1 MLAIKKRDL
10 AHMNS
15 KHIVLLGD
23 SIFDNAGYV
32 DSGDS
37 VIEQLARK
45 LPSDIKATLL
55 AVDGDV
61 TNDVYAQL
69 DNFPDNATHVFISCG
84 GNDALRIANVLNKSV
99 NSVGEAM
106 DIFTE
111 IKNQFEQ
118 RYSKMLLAVKGKSA
132 RISIC
137 TVHDSV
143 PEYTEKALT
152 ALSMFNEVILAEAFK
167 LNAPVIDLRLAC
179 NDPRD
184 YSPVSPIEPSK
195 YGGEKIT
202 DLVKAVTEQHSFDGN
217 RSVIYS

>member
-1 MLAIKKRDL
+1 
-10 AHMNS
+10 MNS

-32 DSGDS
+32 DEGDS
-37 VIEQLARK
+37 VIEQLATK
-45 LPSDIKATLL
+45 LPNGIKSTLL

-61 TNDVYAQL
+61 THDVYAQL
-69 DNFPDNATHVFISCG
+69 ENLPDDATHLFVSCG
-84 GNDALRIANVLNKSV
+84 GNDALRIAGALNEPV
-99 NSVGEAM
+99 TSVGEAM

-111 IKNQFEQ
+111 IKNQFEGN
-118 RYSKMLLAVKGKSA
+118 YSNMLHAVKGKSDQVT
-132 RISIC
+132 IC
-137 TVHDSV
+137 TVHDSI
-143 PEYTEKALT
+143 PEYSERALT
-152 ALSMFNEVILAEAFK
+152 ALSMFNEVILGVAFK
-167 LNAPVIDLRLAC
+167 LYLPVIDLRLAC

-202 DLVKAVTEQHSFDGN
+202 DLILTVMEQHSFDRK

>member
-1 MLAIKKRDL
+1 MK
-10 AHMNS
+10 S

-32 DSGDS
+32 DAGDS

-45 LPSDIKATLL
+45 LPSDTKATLL

-69 DNFPDNATHVFISCG
+69 DNFPHDATHVFISCG
-84 GNDALRIANVLNKSV
+84 GNDALRIANVLNKPV

-106 DIFTE
+106 DVFTE
-111 IKNQFEQ
+111 IKNQFEKH
-118 RYSKMLLAVKGKSA
+118 YSSMMHAVRGKSSQ
-132 RISIC
+132 ISIC

-143 PEYTEKALT
+143 PEYSERALT
-152 ALSMFNEVILAEAFK
+152 ALSMFNEVILAVAFK

-202 DLVKAVTEQHSFDGN
+202 DLILAVTEQHSFDGN

>member
-1 MLAIKKRDL
+1 MT
-10 AHMNS
+10 S

-32 DSGDS
+32 DEGDS
-37 VIEQLARK
+37 VIEQLANK
-45 LPSDIKATLL
+45 LPDGVKATLL

-69 DNFPDNATHVFISCG
+69 ENLPEDATHIFISCG
-84 GNDALRIANVLNKSV
+84 GNDALRIANILNKPV
-99 NSVGEAM
+99 QSVGEAM
-106 DIFTE
+106 DVFTE
-111 IKNQFEQ
+111 IKNQFQQ

-143 PEYTEKALT
+143 PEYTERALT
-152 ALSMFNEVILAEAFK
+152 ALSMFNEVILATAFK

-179 NDPRD
+179 DDPRD

-202 DLVKAVTEQHSFDGN
+202 DLILAVIDQHSFDGN
-217 RSVIYS
+217 RSAIYF